1 MGDKLSF
8 AIQPPGRSPAMTS
21 LREIMDL
28 ATRPGVLSLAIGLP
42 AAELFPREALADE
55 ARSVLMADPS
65 SLQYGLPYRPLKSEI
80 VRLMEQRGVH
90 CREEQ
95 IFLTSGAQQGM
106 DLLSR
111 LLVEPGRPV
120 VTEWAVYDGIQM
132 AARQS
137 DAEILTVASDPVQGI
152 DVDELAALLA
162 RGARPAFVYVIPSGH
177 NPLGASL
184 SLEAR
189 QRLVELARRHQVPLV
204 EDDVYG
210 FLYYAGEAAPP
221 LRALEEEWVFYLGSF
236 SKILAPSLRAGWI
249 VVPERLA
256 ARLSPLKHAIDLDT
270 PSFSHRMIAAYLR
283 AGHLPAHLA
292 MLRAEYRRRRDALLA
307 ALRTHF
313 PPEARW
319 SSPESGMFV
328 WVELPPEL
336 DAAELL
342 RVAVETEQVAFSPG
356 ATFSRGDPRGR
367 RGLRLTFTNHPPEQL
382 EEAVRRIGRVIA
394 RPTTARLMAARE
406 KEISP

>member
-1 MGDKLSF
+1 MSCAPAERWGQGSLQELDHPPLVAPVTKHADTIGTIEATPGQVDGALRLALTPHRGPVFLDVPFDVVFGSTS
-8 AIQPPGRSPAMTS
+8 ALLPQPADRMRLAPDAA
-21 LREIMDL
+21 DL
-28 ATRPGVLSLAIGLP
+28 ATV
-42 AAELFPREALADE
+42 
-55 ARSVLMADPS
+55 
-65 SLQYGLPYRPLKSEI
+65 
-80 VRLMEQRGVH
+80 
-90 CREEQ
+90 
-95 IFLTSGAQQGM
+95 
-106 DLLSR
+106 SR

-137 DAEILTVASDPVQGI
+137 HAEILTVASDPVQGI

-189 QRLVELARRHQVPLV
+189 QRLAELARRHQVPLV

-249 VVPERLA
+249 VVPERLI

-270 PSFSHRMIAAYLR
+270 PSFSHRMIAAYLQ

-292 MLRAEYRRRRDALLA
+292 TLRAEYRRRRDAMLA

-394 RPTTARLMAARE
+394 GRMAQPARPAL
-406 KEISP
+406 P